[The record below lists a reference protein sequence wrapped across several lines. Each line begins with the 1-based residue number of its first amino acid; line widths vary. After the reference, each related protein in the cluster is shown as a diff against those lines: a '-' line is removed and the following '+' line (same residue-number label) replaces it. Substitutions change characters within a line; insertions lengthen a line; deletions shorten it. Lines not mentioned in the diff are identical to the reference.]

1 MTITR
6 EDVAHTARLA
16 RLDLTEEEIERF
28 GRELARIT
36 EYMAQL
42 SEAISG
48 NESEEPV
55 LPLIKDAVAMRD
67 DVVTPSLDPEAAV
80 SQAPDSR
87 DGLFRVP
94 RVIG

>member
-6 EDVAHTARLA
+6 EDVVRTARLA

-48 NESEEPV
+48 NGSEEPV